1 MVLDGGKAKMS
12 EQDRDVGNGM
22 LLSRWRELMDDE
34 SKQLTPEEKEK
45 GWHFCNEFDGLLVGP
60 AEDPEWDCCT
70 CFTEEEKAAFL
81 AKAKSE
87 KS

>member
-1 MVLDGGKAKMS
+1 MS

-22 LLSRWRELMDDE
+22 MLSRWRELMNDE
-34 SKQLTPEEKEK
+34 SMHLSCEETEK
-45 GWHFCNEFDGLLVGP
+45 GWHFCREFDGLLVGP

-70 CFTEEEKAAFL
+70 CFTQEQKDAFL

-87 KS
+87 KP